1 MFFQAFDEKNE
12 CAAVYANG
20 ALQQDYS
27 DLVLSKTWGY
37 TKHVNAPSA
46 LYAHIW
52 SGGQSLSEAC
62 PESLKE
68 EYQRLHIKGT
78 AFIKAFATCKINLDD
93 VCFYDLVP
101 NSYLLDL
108 CELKNKVS
116 EHVFETYDKPK
127 NYDFLVGLTKMLTK
141 ISSQELSLTTAN
153 IDLGSATGRKLKTKI
168 ETGYNKIYYDQ
179 WKTVTGR
186 LTTKPDSFPI
196 LTMDSRHRHI
206 IKPKNNWIVEIDFN
220 AAELRTLLALNNVQQ
235 PEGDIHDW
243 IGETVFKGKKTRD
256 EVKKKVFAWLYNPK
270 ASNKKLEAV
279 FKRQDALEEYYYD
292 GFVHT
297 PLGRKIK
304 TTDHKALN
312 YLVQSTTSD
321 LFLTQLMKIDKIL
334 ENRKSF
340 ISFCVHD
347 SAVIDFSDEDRD
359 VIKEIVS
366 VFADTQFGNFKC
378 NLNAG
383 KNYGSLRRLEWKQ

>member
-12 CAAVYANG
+12 CAAVYVNG

-27 DLVLSKTWGY
+27 DLELSKTWGY

-141 ISSQELSLTTAN
+141 ISSQELNLTTTN

-168 ETGYNKIYYDQ
+168 KTGHNKIYYDQ

-186 LTTKPDSFPI
+186 LTTKPESFPI
-196 LTMDSRHRHI
+196 LTMDSRHRHV

-220 AAELRTLLALNNVQQ
+220 AAELRTLLALNGVSQ
-235 PEGDIHDW
+235 PEEDIHDW
-243 IGETVFKGKKTRD
+243 IGKTVFKGKKTRD

-279 FKRQDALEEYYYD
+279 FKRQDVLEEHYYD

-297 PLGRKIK
+297 PFGRKIK
-304 TTDHKALN
+304 ASDHKALN
-312 YLVQSTTSD
+312 YLIQSTTSD
-321 LFLTQLMKIDKIL
+321 LFLTQLMKIDKML
-334 ENRKSF
+334 EDRQSF

-359 VIKEIVS
+359 LVKEIVK
-366 VFADTQFGNFKC
+366 VFSDTQFGNFKSS
-378 NLNAG
+378 LNAG
-383 KNYGSLRRLEWKQ
+383 KDYGSLKTLPIYL

>member
-108 CELKNKVS
+108 CEL
-116 EHVFETYDKPK
+116 
-127 NYDFLVGLTKMLTK
+127 
-141 ISSQELSLTTAN
+141 
-153 IDLGSATGRKLKTKI
+153 
-168 ETGYNKIYYDQ
+168 
-179 WKTVTGR
+179 
-186 LTTKPDSFPI
+186 
-196 LTMDSRHRHI
+196 
-206 IKPKNNWIVEIDFN
+206 
-220 AAELRTLLALNNVQQ
+220 
-235 PEGDIHDW
+235 
-243 IGETVFKGKKTRD
+243 
-256 EVKKKVFAWLYNPK
+256 
-270 ASNKKLEAV
+270 
-279 FKRQDALEEYYYD
+279 
-292 GFVHT
+292 
-297 PLGRKIK
+297 
-304 TTDHKALN
+304 
-312 YLVQSTTSD
+312 
-321 LFLTQLMKIDKIL
+321 
-334 ENRKSF
+334 
-340 ISFCVHD
+340 
-347 SAVIDFSDEDRD
+347 
-359 VIKEIVS
+359 
-366 VFADTQFGNFKC
+366 
-378 NLNAG
+378 
-383 KNYGSLRRLEWKQ
+383 

>member
-27 DLVLSKTWGY
+27 GLELGKTWGY
-37 TKHVNAPSA
+37 TKHVNAPNA
-46 LYAHIW
+46 MYAHIW

-62 PESLKE
+62 PEVLKE
-68 EYQRLHIKGT
+68 EYQRLHTKGA

-108 CELKNKVS
+108 CDLKNKIS
-116 EHVFETYDKPK
+116 EHVFETYNKPK
-127 NYDFLVGLTKMLTK
+127 NYDFLVGLTKMLAK
-141 ISSQELSLTTAN
+141 ISSQDLNLSTAN
-153 IDLGSATGRKLKTKI
+153 IDLGSATGRKLKAKI
-168 ETGYNKIYYDQ
+168 ETGHNKIYYDQ

-186 LTTKPDSFPI
+186 LTTKSDSFPI
-196 LTMDSRHRHI
+196 LTMDSRHRHVV
-206 IKPKNNWIVEIDFN
+206 KPKNDWIIEIDFN
-220 AAELRTLLALNNVQQ
+220 AAELRTLLALNNVEQ

-297 PLGRKIK
+297 PFGRKIK